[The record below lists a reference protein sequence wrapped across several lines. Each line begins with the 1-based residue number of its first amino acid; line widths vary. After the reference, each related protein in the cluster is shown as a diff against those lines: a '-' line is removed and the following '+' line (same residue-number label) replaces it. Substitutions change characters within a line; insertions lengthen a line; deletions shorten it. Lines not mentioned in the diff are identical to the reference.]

1 MGNKVKGILLF
12 LIFAPLILGAKT
24 TVTCNSGNSLTK
36 EAMQSVNTEIKPDS
50 IDIYG
55 NLNFICPGDRW
66 DIFECQ
72 ILFMDS
78 IAEIYVQDFRE
89 QSINNEYFLITL
101 NKPVTD
107 RLKTLLYSIYSDS
120 YTALKDGIPN
130 ERSVRSADR
139 SDLSIKLLLNG
150 KIVNEFF
157 HVWDIH
163 YSYRNI
169 ITSTNTLDPFKP
181 PFYKMLELIY
191 DILFQIDKEIYHGRS
206 NRKANDWVENEFNY
220 KYYKPGYRTVSD
232 KILHLRSS
240 VNAIKAIYRTIC
252 DTNKKD

>member
-24 TVTCNSGNSLTK
+24 TVARNSRNSLTK
-36 EAMQSVNTEIKPDS
+36 EAMQSVNTEINPDS
-50 IDIYG
+50 INIYG
-55 NLNFICPGDRW
+55 NLNFICPGDLW

-72 ILFMDS
+72 IIFMDS
-78 IAEIYVQDFRE
+78 IAEVYVQDFRK

-101 NKPVTD
+101 NKPATD

-120 YTALKDGIPN
+120 NTALKDGIPN
-130 ERSVRSADR
+130 ERSIMSANR

-163 YSYRNI
+163 YSYRSI
-169 ITSTNTLDPFKP
+169 ITSTNTLEPFKP

-206 NRKANDWVENEFNY
+206 NRKATDWVENEFNY
-220 KYYKPGYRTVSD
+220 NYYKPGYRTVTD
-232 KILHLRSS
+232 KIMHLRSS
-240 VNAIKAIYRTIC
+240 ANAIKAIYRTIC